1 MKMKMNK
8 DPWSA
13 ATHFVGFLAAIVGLV
28 FLVVPSTHSASKVT
42 AMAIYGG
49 SLVALFGAST
59 LYHFFDLGHSGNRWL
74 RRMDHSAIF
83 ALIAGSYMPPI
94 FHLLDGKM
102 RITMISTV
110 GGIAV
115 LGILVKLCWIEAPT
129 WLSLA
134 LYLALGWIALVPIWW
149 MLPNLALGSL
159 ALLVGG
165 GVVYTIGAVVYA
177 RKWPDPWPTTFGHH
191 EVWHLFV
198 LAGAGLHYGFV
209 FSLLGSPV
217 PGF

>member
-115 LGILVKLCWIEAPT
+115 LGKEGVREVAPP
-129 WLSLA
+129 S
-134 LYLALGWIALVPIWW
+134 
-149 MLPNLALGSL
+149 SRRD
-159 ALLVGG
+159 
-165 GVVYTIGAVVYA
+165 GVVQAARVQLCRGTGILCCALAPGSSVAGAV
-177 RKWPDPWPTTFGHH
+177 RSKRGN
-191 EVWHLFV
+191 
-198 LAGAGLHYGFV
+198 
-209 FSLLGSPV
+209 
-217 PGF
+217 